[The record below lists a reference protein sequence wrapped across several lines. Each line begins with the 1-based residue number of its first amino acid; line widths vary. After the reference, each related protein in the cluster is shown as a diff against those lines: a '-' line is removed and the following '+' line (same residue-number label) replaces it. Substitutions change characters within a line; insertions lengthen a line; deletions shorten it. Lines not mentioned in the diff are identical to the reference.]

1 MQYCTVT
8 SSFRNLQEVH
18 PSSLSIQRQSYPA
31 MPLDKPTAEIATYC
45 FLDFDLDDYRSKLAR
60 ASAFCRATDSRYG
73 FSSSNLLR
81 LGGAEVSHRVK
92 ESYDMDHEWA
102 DSSKP
107 IETRPPSAGN
117 RIVVKLL
124 WEQAPLA
131 CENFATLCA
140 NGSDGKPPPMG
151 QSGKPLAY
159 RNSNVHRVV
168 PNFIVQGGDFVFGNG
183 SGGES
188 IFNGKKFKDE
198 RPGLLAKH
206 NKRGILSMGNA
217 GKNSNSSQF
226 FVTFD
231 ACPQCDGKHVVF
243 GYLVSGWDVLQAM
256 EDLGSSNGEPTASIT
271 ITDCGVWMPGETPGA
286 GFWYDQPDPD
296 SYSGISPLFVVRPRV
311 AVVVPS
317 SAVLQKFCG
326 ALDACSVVTP
336 VIVDSTVSSDSSQST
351 QSRVVALLNDF
362 AVDVVVVAP
371 ACIQELT
378 LPLDL
383 ASWWKGRT
391 AVVQAKPMEAL
402 TAVRQQT
409 WLADQEWQLDG
420 AWI

>member
-1 MQYCTVT
+1 M
-8 SSFRNLQEVH
+8 
-18 PSSLSIQRQSYPA
+18 PA
-31 MPLDKPTAEIATYC
+31 EKPTAETAIYC
-45 FLDFDLDDYRSKLAR
+45 YLDFDLDDYRSKLAR
-60 ASAFCRATDSRYG
+60 AAVFVAATDTRYG
-73 FSSSNLLR
+73 FSSSQLFR
-81 LGGAEVSHRVK
+81 LGGAEVAHRVK

-102 DSSKP
+102 DASKP
-107 IETRPPSAGN
+107 IETRPPPAGN

-151 QSGKPLAY
+151 QSGKPLTY
-159 RNSNVHRVV
+159 RKSSVHRVV
-168 PNFIVQGGDFVFGNG
+168 PKFIVQGGDFVFGNG

-206 NKRGILSMGNA
+206 DKRGILSMGNA

-226 FVTFD
+226 FFTFG

-243 GYLVSGWDVLQAM
+243 GYIVSGWDVLAAM
-256 EDLGSSNGEPTASIT
+256 EELGSPNGEPTASIA
-271 ITDCGVWMPGETPGA
+271 ITDCGVWKPGETAGA

-296 SYSGISPLFVVRPRV
+296 SYSGTSPTFVVRPRV

-317 SAVLQKFCG
+317 STVLQKFCA
-326 ALDACSVVTP
+326 ALEACTVVIP
-336 VIVDSTVSSDSSQST
+336 VIVDSSGDTPDKKST
-351 QSRVVALLNDF
+351 EGRIVELLNDF
-362 AVDVVVVAP
+362 AVDAVVVAP
-371 ACIQELT
+371 ACSQELT
-378 LPLDL
+378 LPLLDL
-383 ASWWKGRT
+383 APYWEGRT
-391 AVVQAKPMEAL
+391 VVVQAKPVEAL
-402 TAVRQQT
+402 SAVRQKT

-420 AWI
+420 AWA